1 MSAHT
6 DTAGNKMLATV
17 AVRMKQSVWICNVVA
32 CYGDDGL
39 IAFLKGAST
48 VAEVSATEA
57 GNRARRLAQIQ

>member
-1 MSAHT
+1 
-6 DTAGNKMLATV
+6 MLATV